1 MPPTHLLRYAS
12 AAAAAATAQL
22 ARADGCPM
30 KSNKGGG
37 GCPIKGS
44 NNMPATP
51 QQTKAPGQTTNLDT
65 TRASSTI
72 RKRAVLKRGNI
83 PPPCGWN
90 ALVRK
95 DKADGADETDMDTVV
110 AVHNAMNEATW
121 SKILEWEK
129 LREGRRRSSRVL
141 LEGLMIYV
149 PKLF

>member
-72 RKRAVLKRGNI
+72 PQKG
-83 PPPCGWN
+83 
-90 ALVRK
+90 
-95 DKADGADETDMDTVV
+95 GAP
-110 AVHNAMNEATW
+110 H
-121 SKILEWEK
+121 
-129 LREGRRRSSRVL
+129 
-141 LEGLMIYV
+141 
-149 PKLF
+149 